1 MIIALVVGISVAL
14 VLAFAFWFF
23 NRGEIPEK

>member
-23 NRGEIPEK
+23 NRGIPEK